1 MLLEKQVTLIVST
14 GCIRDVDNAQERPPA
29 NADFR
34 TLPAG
39 ISTGGGTAT
48 TVAASNQIFLYV
60 IHHQNTNK
68 HAQKGLE
75 TDLCFEVRLHII
87 N

>member
-1 MLLEKQVTLIVST
+1 MLLERKKKIFTLIVST
-14 GCIRDVDNAQERPPA
+14 GCIIDVDNAQERPPA

-48 TVAASNQIFLYV
+48 TVAASNQIFL
-60 IHHQNTNK
+60 
-68 HAQKGLE
+68 HAQKNLE
-75 TDLCFEVRLHII
+75 TNSCFEIRLHII

>member
-1 MLLEKQVTLIVST
+1 MNEIPTSKCFWKKKILTLIVST
-14 GCIRDVDNAQERPPA
+14 GCIRDVDKAQERPPA
-29 NADFR
+29 NADLR

-48 TVAASNQIFLYV
+48 TVAASNQIFLNV
-60 IHHQNTNK
+60 GHHQDTKK

-75 TDLCFEVRLHII
+75 TD
-87 N
+87 